1 MIMTN
6 ELTVVSASSDES
18 EQLIR
23 EYLDN
28 HRTGVLA
35 TSDIVGNVRSCVVY
49 YEPTDD
55 MQLVISTK
63 KETQKFKNLAENSSF
78 SFTIFDESE
87 QSALDIG
94 GHAYEID
101 DSQKRVK
108 AINNMTKQSLLK
120 SRRLVPPA
128 EKLIA
133 GDYGILELK
142 PMVMRLAIYSRSG
155 EGEDLF
161 ETLILA

>member
-6 ELTVVSASSDES
+6 KLAVVSASSDES

-23 EYLDN
+23 EYLEK

-49 YEPTDD
+49 YEPTND
-55 MQLVISTK
+55 MQLIISTK

-78 SFTIFDESE
+78 SFTIFDEYD

-94 GHAYEID
+94 GRAYEID
-101 DSQKRVK
+101 DPKIRAR

-120 SRRLVPPA
+120 SKRLIPPA

-133 GDYGILELK
+133 GDYGIMQLK
-142 PMVMRLAIYSRSG
+142 PMVMRLAIYARPS
-155 EGEDLF
+155 EGEDIF

>member
-1 MIMTN
+1 MTN

-23 EYLDN
+23 QYLEN

-35 TSDIVGNVRSCVVY
+35 TSDMVGNVRSCVVY

-55 MQLVISTK
+55 MQLVMSTK
-63 KETQKFKNLAENSSF
+63 KETQKFKNLIENSSF
-78 SFTIFDESE
+78 SFTIFDEYE
-87 QSALDIG
+87 QSALDIS

-101 DSQKRVK
+101 DPKKRVR
-108 AINNMTKQSLLK
+108 AINNMTKQSILK
-120 SRRLVPPA
+120 SKRLVPPA

-133 GDYGILELK
+133 GDYGIVQLTS
-142 PMVMRLAIYSRSG
+142 MVMRLAIYARSG
-155 EGEDLF
+155 EGEDIF

>member
-1 MIMTN
+1 MTN

-18 EQLIR
+18 EHLIR
-23 EYLDN
+23 KYLDN

-49 YEPTDD
+49 FEPTDD

-87 QSALDIG
+87 QSALDIS

-101 DSQKRVK
+101 DPKARAN

-120 SRRLVPPA
+120 SKRLVPPA

-133 GDYGILELK
+133 GDYGILQLK
-142 PMVMRLAIYSRSG
+142 PMVLRLAVYARSS
-155 EGEDLF
+155 ESEDLF

>member
-1 MIMTN
+1 MTN

-55 MQLVISTK
+55 LQLVISTK
-63 KETQKFKNLAENSSF
+63 KETQKFKNLTENSSF
-78 SFTIFDESE
+78 SMTIFNEQE
-87 QSALDIG
+87 QSALDIS
-94 GHAYEID
+94 GHAFEID
-101 DSQKRVK
+101 DPEKRVK
-108 AINNMTKQSLLK
+108 AINNMTRQSVLK
-120 SRRLVPPA
+120 SKRLVPPA
-128 EKLIA
+128 EKLVA
-133 GDYGILELK
+133 GDYGILQLK
-142 PMVMRLAIYSRSG
+142 PMVMRLAIYARPG

>member
-6 ELTVVSASSDES
+6 ELTVVSASSDKS

-23 EYLDN
+23 KYLDN

-35 TSDIVGNVRSCVVY
+35 TSDMVGNVRSCVVY
-49 YEPTDD
+49 YEPTND
-55 MQLVISTK
+55 MELVISTK
-63 KETQKFKNLAENSSF
+63 KETQKFKNLVENSSF
-78 SFTIFDESE
+78 SFTIFDEYE
-87 QSALDIG
+87 QSALDIS
-94 GHAYEID
+94 GHAYEIED
-101 DSQKRVK
+101 PKIRAR

-120 SRRLVPPA
+120 SKRLVPPA

-133 GDYGILELK
+133 GDYGIMQLK
-142 PMVMRLAIYSRSG
+142 PMVMRLAIYARQG
-155 EGEDLF
+155 KNEDIF